1 MRAAIAALRQHQP
14 ARIVVAVPAAAP
26 RTCSEIAGEVDEIV
40 CAATPEP
47 FYAVGQWYEEFG
59 QVSDERVIELLSKA
73 RSGR

>member
-1 MRAAIAALRQHQP
+1 MPVAPTEILDRLGPEADELRILHM
-14 ARIVVAVPAAAP
+14 
-26 RTCSEIAGEVDEIV
+26 
-40 CAATPEP
+40 PEP